1 MLLKDYALCDNPC
14 FPSVMV
20 IDPSGKTYFLLIDA
34 PCKGNIMK
42 QLLAA
47 LFAAMFALG
56 TVAVFAADA
65 AKKDEP
71 KKEAKKDEKKDE
83 KKAH

>member
-1 MLLKDYALCDNPC
+1 MNDDPC

-20 IDPSGKTYFLLIDA
+20 IDQSDKMNFLSIDS

-42 QLLAA
+42 KLLAA

-56 TVAVFAADA
+56 TVAVFDSDA

-83 KKAH
+83 KKKDEKKAH